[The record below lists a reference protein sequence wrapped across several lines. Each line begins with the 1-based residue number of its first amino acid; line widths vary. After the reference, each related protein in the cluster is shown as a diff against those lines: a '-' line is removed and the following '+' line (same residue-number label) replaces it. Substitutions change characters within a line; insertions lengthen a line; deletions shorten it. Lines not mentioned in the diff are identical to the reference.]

1 MPALNLSVTDLLAAA
16 AQVGSDS
23 TGRKIIVF
31 AEAANRAEIDLT
43 LAGAGGAVIHSSE
56 LSEESRFGM
65 LAGAS
70 ALVFDELNIALVTG
84 DEEIPEADGRTI
96 IAVEP
101 DRLVFALGDAVAETQ
116 EHTWGLVA
124 TSVPESDR
132 TGRGIKVAVLDTG
145 FDSNHPD
152 FAGRQIV
159 SKSFIDNE
167 TPDDGNGHGTHC
179 IGTACGGK
187 APAGVPRYGIA
198 FESLIYAGKVLSNSG
213 GGSFASVLA
222 GIDWAVANRCEV
234 ISMSL
239 GAQGGPYEQFTQAG
253 ARALAAGCLIVAAAG
268 NDSRRPGHVAPTNA
282 PANSPTVMSVAA
294 LNSDLSVA
302 YFSCGGKVELAAP
315 GVGVFSS
322 LPLPRRHGTL
332 SGTSMA
338 TPHVAGIA
346 ALWAESDAQYR
357 ADALKRI
364 LVSKARQLPPNPAS
378 DVGSGL
384 VQAPAPA
391 AT

>member
-1 MPALNLSVTDLLAAA
+1 MPALNLSVDDLSAA
-16 AQVGSDS
+16 AQAGSDS

-31 AEAANRAEIDLT
+31 AEAASRSEIDMA
-43 LAGAGGAVIHSSE
+43 LAGDGGAVLHSSE
-56 LSEESRFGM
+56 LGEESRSEA

-84 DEEIPEADGRTI
+84 DEEIPKADGRTI

-101 DRLVFALGDAVAETQ
+101 DRLVFALYEAVAETQ
-116 EHTWGLVA
+116 QHTWGLVA
-124 TSVPESDR
+124 TRVPESPR

-145 FDSNHPD
+145 FAPNHPD
-152 FAGRQIV
+152 FAGRQV
-159 SKSFIDNE
+159 VRRSFIDNE
-167 TPDDGNGHGTHC
+167 TPEDGNGHGTHC

-187 APAGVPRYGIA
+187 TPAGVPRYGIA

-213 GGSFASVLA
+213 SGSFASVLA

-239 GAQGGPYEQFTQAG
+239 GAGGGPYAQFTQAG

-268 NDSRRPGHVAPTNA
+268 NESRRPGHIAPTGA
-282 PANSPTVMSVAA
+282 PANSPTVVSVAA

-302 YFSCGGKVELAAP
+302 YFSCGGKIEIAAP

-346 ALWAESDAQYR
+346 ALWAESDARYR
-357 ADALKRI
+357 ADALKRV
-364 LVSKARQLPPNPAS
+364 LMSKARQLPTKPAS
-378 DVGSGL
+378 DVGAGL
-384 VQAPAPA
+384 VQAPVPA